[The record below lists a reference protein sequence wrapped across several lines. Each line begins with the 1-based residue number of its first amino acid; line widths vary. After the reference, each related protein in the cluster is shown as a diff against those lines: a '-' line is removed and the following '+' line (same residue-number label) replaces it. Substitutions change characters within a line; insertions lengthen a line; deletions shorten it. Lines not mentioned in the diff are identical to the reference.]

1 MRLQRDESKSES
13 AKRQSTRLAFVV
25 GVSLLSVGQ
34 LAYGGLIAALEQ
46 TKMVGDINQKETQY
60 EPVKEYV
67 PSYSEDFVF
76 SHAEEFG
83 YKNQGYRVGC
93 KPWLS
98 KKKYPDLH
106 KKLKEYASDLENYTK
121 AVQNFQAVVP
131 DLRKTI
137 SETGNH
143 EICKTL
149 RLHPE
154 GMQGIFPS
162 NQLSLSRAGYVEPM
176 LPPFRSHKICFK
188 RRSFMDMS
196 FLVHDFERM
205 CLQLKPSSKIVLVD
219 MGASLAFH
227 KGKKNPMLKIMAQYE
242 KFGFP
247 FDHIYAFEVTP
258 QDTTKVFS
266 ELLPE
271 KYFSSYHWINTG
283 VSVGENDKMN
293 PLHSIIK
300 KFDEDDLIIVKLD
313 IDTPWLELPLVS
325 QLLEGGDDGIYHKLV
340 DQFYFEHHIYLQEL
354 KFPWGRRVNGTIYD
368 SLNIFTTLRKKGI
381 AAHSWP

>member
-1 MRLQRDESKSES
+1 MFGSFS
-13 AKRQSTRLAFVV
+13 
-25 GVSLLSVGQ
+25 VSYSQ
-34 LAYGGLIAALEQ
+34 LGWL
-46 TKMVGDINQKETQY
+46 T
-60 EPVKEYV
+60 PVKEYV

-76 SHAEEFG
+76 SHAEELG
-83 YKNQGYRVGC
+83 YKNQGYNVGC
-93 KPWLS
+93 EPWRS
-98 KKKYPDLH
+98 DEKYPDLH

-143 EICKTL
+143 EVCKSL
-149 RLHPE
+149 RLHPK
-154 GMQGIFPS
+154 GIQGIFPS

-176 LPPFRSHKICFK
+176 LPPFRSHKICSSRK
-188 RRSFMDMS
+188 SLMDMS

-227 KGKKNPMLKIMAQYE
+227 GGNNNPMLELMDQYE

-247 FDHIYAFEVTP
+247 FDHIYAFEVTTL
-258 QDTTKVFS
+258 DTKKVFT

-340 DQFYFEHHIYLQEL
+340 DHFYFEHHIYLQEL
-354 KFPWGRRVNGTIYD
+354 KRAWGRKVNGTIYD
-368 SLNIFTTLRKKGI
+368 SLNVFTTLRKKGI